1 MLPDN
6 DNSDQAQDELLIQQ
20 ELAKAM
26 RLSLAAVANEP
37 LSVAIVRLLMQLAM
51 KEFLRSSGRD
61 ERALPRAERPMNR
74 G

>member
-6 DNSDQAQDELLIQQ
+6 DNSDQAQDELMIQQ

-37 LSVAIVRLLMQLAM
+37 LSVAIVRLLMQLAL
-51 KEFLRSSGRD
+51 KEFLRNSGGD
-61 ERALPRAERPMNR
+61 ERALQRRE
-74 G
+74 GIE

>member
-6 DNSDQAQDELLIQQ
+6 DNSVQAEDELLIRQ

-37 LSVAIVRLLMQLAM
+37 LSVAIVRLLMQLAL
-51 KEFLRSSGRD
+51 KEFLRESGREHD
-61 ERALPRAERPMNR
+61 LRSERQ

>member
-6 DNSDQAQDELLIQQ
+6 DNSVQAEDELLIRQ

-26 RLSLAAVANEP
+26 RFSLAAAANEP
-37 LSVAIVRLLMQLAM
+37 LSVAIVRLLMQLAL
-51 KEFLRSSGRD
+51 KELLRESGREHDLRS
-61 ERALPRAERPMNR
+61 ERQ

>member
-6 DNSDQAQDELLIQQ
+6 DNSVQAEDELLIRQ

-37 LSVAIVRLLMQLAM
+37 LSVAIVRLLMQLAL
-51 KEFLRSSGRD
+51 KELLRDSGRERDLRS
-61 ERALPRAERPMNR
+61 ERQ

>member
-6 DNSDQAQDELLIQQ
+6 DNSDQAQDELMIQQ

-37 LSVAIVRLLMQLAM
+37 LSVAIVRLLMQLAL
-51 KEFLRSSGRD
+51 KEFLRNSGGD
-61 ERALPRAERPMNR
+61 ERALQRRE
-74 G
+74 GTE

>member
-6 DNSDQAQDELLIQQ
+6 DNSVQAEDELLIRQ

-37 LSVAIVRLLMQLAM
+37 LSVAIVRLLMQLAL
-51 KEFLRSSGRD
+51 KELLRDSGREHD
-61 ERALPRAERPMNR
+61 VRSERQ

>member
-6 DNSDQAQDELLIQQ
+6 DNSDQAQDELLIQE

-26 RLSLAAVANEP
+26 RLSLAAVTNEP
-37 LSVAIVRLLMQLAM
+37 LSVAIVRLLMQLAL
-51 KEFLRSSGRD
+51 KEFLRNSGRD
-61 ERALPRAERPMNR
+61 EHDLRSERQ

>member
-6 DNSDQAQDELLIQQ
+6 DNSVQAEDELLIRQ

-37 LSVAIVRLLMQLAM
+37 LSVAIVRLLMQLAL
-51 KEFLRSSGRD
+51 KELLRDSGREHDLRS
-61 ERALPRAERPMNR
+61 ERQ

>member
-6 DNSDQAQDELLIQQ
+6 DNSLQAEDELLIRQ

-26 RLSLAAVANEP
+26 RVSLAAVANEP
-37 LSVAIVRLLMQLAM
+37 LSVAIVRLLMQLAL
-51 KEFLRSSGRD
+51 KEFLRESGREHHLRS
-61 ERALPRAERPMNR
+61 ERQ

>member
-6 DNSDQAQDELLIQQ
+6 DNSDQAQDELLIQR

-26 RLSLAAVANEP
+26 RLSLAAVTKEP
-37 LSVAIVRLLMQLAM
+37 LSVAIVRLLMQLAL
-51 KEFLRSSGRD
+51 KEFLRSADGD
-61 ERALPRAERPMNR
+61 ERALQRSERQ

>member
-6 DNSDQAQDELLIQQ
+6 DNSVQAEDELLIRQ

-37 LSVAIVRLLMQLAM
+37 LSVAIVRLLMQLAL
-51 KEFLRSSGRD
+51 KELLRDSGREHD
-61 ERALPRAERPMNR
+61 LPSERQ

>member
-6 DNSDQAQDELLIQQ
+6 DNSVQAEDEVLIRQ

-37 LSVAIVRLLMQLAM
+37 LSVAIVRLLMQLAL
-51 KEFLRSSGRD
+51 KELLRDSGREHDLRS
-61 ERALPRAERPMNR
+61 ERQ